1 MSRKRGTLSRS
12 ARVFFIRRFLGVIS
26 QHSISASIA
35 AGIGL
40 TSCLVVAGS
49 IGWPRAWPQ
58 ATEPPN
64 IIRLRQEWFY
74 NQRAYPLKRIPPG
87 ARIRALRQLRQM
99 RPLRRRLKERNAWTS
114 SRATSASSGAGAML
128 SSTQWTPIGPQPT
141 DNSFLGLSFSPVSG
155 RVTALAVDPTN
166 PDVVYLGAAEGG
178 VWKTTD
184 GGSTWTP
191 LLDNQPSLAVGSI
204 AIDPSNPS
212 AIYVGTG
219 EENFNY
225 DAYFGAGILKS
236 TDGGATWTHISGPFA
251 SPYGSGPD
259 QGGAYIGALAVS
271 PSNSSL
277 VLAAAYFASSS
288 SASGLYISRD
298 SGQTWSQALSGP
310 PATSIVFDPTNGNV
324 AYAAFTDWGVY
335 KTTNAGLSWSPENG
349 AAPHTLTFLNSLR
362 ISLAIDPKNSGTL
375 YAAVASMPDSKGS
388 ITVMGF
394 FKTVDGGAN
403 WTAIWTPTT
412 SASPTFPSTYCDP
425 SDEPG
430 QCAYDNVVAVDPG
443 SSSVFIGGSAEGSA
457 PGVGVVWR
465 SEDGGSSWTDTDPPP
480 SSASTQALHPDVHA
494 IAFAADGSR
503 MYVGTDGGVWSTPN
517 VTTSP
522 VVWTSLNNSL
532 ALTQFYPGMSILPSN
547 IGLAFGGTQDNGT
560 QEYGGEPGWAA
571 IPPCGDGGWTNL
583 AGTSSPAIL
592 YWSCAFGQ
600 GLWSFN
606 FVTQS
611 IAKIDSGINSSD
623 RADFIP
629 PFVMDASDP
638 QTLYFGTYMVY
649 QSVDGGNTWNIIS
662 SDLTSGPP
670 AFLTTLAVA
679 PSDPA
684 TVYAGSSDGHIAK
697 TTTAKSGASGGW
709 SDLSNGSILPR
720 RWVTQIAVDPK
731 TATTAYVTF
740 SGFSGFS
747 DNAGHVF
754 ATSNGG
760 ASWTDISGNLPNI
773 PVNDIVVDPDVANTL
788 YIATDIGVFMTSDN
802 GGTWNPVNDG
812 LPNVAVLS
820 LKLNEASRVLR
831 AGTHGRSAWDLF
843 VPANLP
849 VAGFSTAAV
858 DFGPQFVNSSS
869 QAQTVMLTN
878 QGAASMTVN
887 GISVTGANASDFT
900 ENNNCPSTLAA
911 GASCNITLT
920 FTPAATGT
928 LTANLQA
935 SDNAPASPQLVYLT
949 GQGII
954 LAVSVSPAR
963 LTFAN
968 QNVGSTSAAQAVTLT
983 NTGQGQITVSGISLT
998 GTNPGDFKETDNCV
1012 GAVAVGASCAI
1023 NVTFTP
1029 TAPLTRTAILNIVD
1043 DAAGS
1048 PQMVSLTG
1056 TGVGPTANLSSTSL
1070 GFSGQI
1076 VKTTSAAQ
1084 IVTLSNMGNANLAIS
1099 SLTVSGPDSGD
1110 FAITAS
1116 GTSCSSAHPVAPE
1129 TSCTISVTFTPSASG
1144 VRTAMLAI
1152 ADNASGSPQSVSLAG
1167 TGEDFTVAVASGTSS
1182 ADTVAAGATA
1192 NYQIS
1197 VTPAS
1202 GFNQAITVD
1211 CAGAPSLAT
1220 CTVMPP
1226 TVTPDGTHAV
1236 TVKVVVT
1243 TAAPT
1248 LAPGGTPNQPFLP
1261 PRDTDRFLP
1270 WLCGM
1275 LGLLAIGRLW
1285 AEGRNVGAARR
1296 MRRRNF
1302 DRKTAGTGIETLL
1315 SRWRLLAP
1323 FAAILMG
1330 VAMWASCGGSGGS
1343 FVSRSPGTPAGTY
1356 TLTVTGS
1363 SGSLTHSTTLT
1374 LTVE

>member
-1 MSRKRGTLSRS
+1 MSRKGGTPLRS
-12 ARVFFIRRFLGVIS
+12 ARGFFIRRFLGVIS

-35 AGIGL
+35 TGIGL

-49 IGWPRAWPQ
+49 IGRPRTWPQ

-74 NQRAYPLKRIPPG
+74 DQRAYPLKRIPPG

-99 RPLRRRLKERNAWTS
+99 QPLRRRLEERRTQTF
-114 SRATSASSGAGAML
+114 SRASSASGSATML
-128 SSTQWTPIGPQPT
+128 SSSQWTLIGPQPT

-166 PDVVYLGAAEGG
+166 ADVVYLGAAEGG

-204 AIDPSNPS
+204 AVDPSNPGT
-212 AIYVGTG
+212 IYVGTG

-236 TDGGATWTHISGPFA
+236 MDGGATWAHISGPFA
-251 SPYGSGPD
+251 SSYGSGSD

-349 AAPHTLTFLNSLR
+349 AAPHTLTFSNSLR
-362 ISLAIDPKNSGTL
+362 ISLAIDPRNPSTL
-375 YAAVASMPDSKGS
+375 YAAVASMPDSKGGS
-388 ITVMGF
+388 TVIGF
-394 FKTVDGGAN
+394 FKTIDGGAN
-403 WTAIWTPTT
+403 WTAIWSPTT

-443 SSSVFIGGSAEGSA
+443 SSSVFIGGSTEGSA

-465 SEDGGSSWTDTDPPP
+465 SEDGGSSWTDIDPPP
-480 SSASTQALHPDVHA
+480 SSASIQALHPDVHA

-522 VVWTSLNNSL
+522 VVWTNLNNSL
-532 ALTQFYPGMSILPSN
+532 SLTQFYPGMSILPSN
-547 IGLAFGGTQDNGT
+547 TGLAFGGTQDNGT
-560 QEYGGEPGWAA
+560 QEYDGQPEWTA
-571 IPPCGDGGWTNL
+571 IPACGDGGWTNL

-606 FVTQS
+606 FLSQS

-649 QSVDGGNTWNIIS
+649 QSVDGGNTWSIIS

-697 TTTAKSGASGGW
+697 TITAKSGASGGW

-720 RWVTQIAVDPK
+720 RWVTQIAIDPK
-731 TATTAYVTF
+731 TATTAYATF
-740 SGFSGFS
+740 SGFSGFT
-747 DNAGHVF
+747 DQVGHVF
-754 ATSNGG
+754 MTNNGG

-802 GGTWNPVNDG
+802 GGTWNPVNNG

-849 VAGFSTAAV
+849 VASFSRAAV
-858 DFGPQFVNSSS
+858 DFGQQFVNSSS
-869 QAQTVMLTN
+869 QAETVMLTN

-900 ENNNCPSTLAA
+900 ENNNCPGTLAA
-911 GASCNITLT
+911 SASCNITLT
-920 FTPAATGT
+920 FTPAASGT
-928 LTANLQA
+928 FTANLQA

-949 GQGII
+949 GQGVI
-954 LAVSVSPAR
+954 LAVSVSPTR

-968 QNVGSTSAAQAVTLT
+968 QNVGSTSAAQVVTLT
-983 NTGQGQITVSGISLT
+983 NTGQGQVMVSSVDLT
-998 GTNPGDFKETDNCV
+998 GANAGDFKETDNCV
-1012 GAVAVGASCAI
+1012 GTVPVNGSCSI

-1029 TAPLTRTAILNIVD
+1029 TAPLTRIAVLSIADN
-1043 DAAGS
+1043 AASS
-1048 PQMVSLTG
+1048 PQMVGLMG

-1084 IVTLSNMGNANLAIS
+1084 MVTLSNMGNANLTIS
-1099 SLTVSGPDSGD
+1099 SLTVSGPNSSD
-1110 FAITAS
+1110 FAITAN

-1144 VRTAMLAI
+1144 VRTATLAVV
-1152 ADNASGSPQSVSLAG
+1152 DNASGSPQAVSLAG
-1167 TGEDFTVAVASGTSS
+1167 TGEDFTVAVASGTAS

-1197 VTPAS
+1197 VTPAG
-1202 GFNQAITVD
+1202 GFNQAVTMD
-1211 CAGAPSLAT
+1211 CAGAPPLAT
-1220 CTVMPP
+1220 CSLMPP
-1226 TVTPDGTHAV
+1226 TVTPDGTTAT
-1236 TVKVVVT
+1236 TVKVAVATV
-1243 TAAPT
+1243 APT

-1261 PRDTDRFLP
+1261 PRETDRFLP

-1275 LGLLAIGRLW
+1275 LCLLAMGRLW
-1285 AEGRNVGAARR
+1285 AGGRSVGAARQTNQ
-1296 MRRRNF
+1296 RNS
-1302 DRKTAGTGIETLL
+1302 DRKAAGTGIETLL

-1330 VAMWASCGGSGGS
+1330 VAMCASCGGSSGS
-1343 FVSRSPGTPAGTY
+1343 FVSHSPGTPAGTY
-1356 TLTVTGS
+1356 TLTVTGT
-1363 SGSLTHSTTLT
+1363 SGSLTHSTTLI
-1374 LTVE
+1374 LTVQ